1 MDSGSSWSAQS
12 TPDGQKDNQSCCR
25 GCYRSA
31 LVLLQQHSSHC
42 NHISVP
48 QGTQPML
55 TGFPT
60 QENEGRKTQQ
70 STRRTM
76 QKLRSTSPNKELRAV
91 PRSRAWGH
99 RALLVLCSSEQTQ
112 HRKSCTRRYGKRKGS
127 FNGAALD
134 MLAFL
139 QHFKP
144 PLTSNSSSS
153 LLHPGFFCSFE
164 QHGFNHSSRI

>member
-1 MDSGSSWSAQS
+1 MKASPEDKAFTKRWDKAIPCTQQQGLDSGSSWSAQS

-91 PRSRAWGH
+91 PRSRARGH
-99 RALLVLCSSEQTQ
+99 RALLLGTALSKHST
-112 HRKSCTRRYGKRKGS
+112 GS
-127 FNGAALD
+127 HVPGD
-134 MLAFL
+134 MEKERGVSMEL
-139 QHFKP
+139 P
-144 PLTSNSSSS
+144 WTCWPSSSILS
-153 LLHPGFFCSFE
+153 H
-164 QHGFNHSSRI
+164 H